1 MLSVTTELSPGH
13 AWDTGVPTRVEVE
26 AAKGARAAWRRG
38 SVKCRMGACSTNKV
52 IFDSVF
58 GNLAL
63 SPQRHLPIHAPKD
76 LGMGDYWRRGLG
88 TKKACW
94 PCLLGET
101 PSHPEVMCTNSI
113 APDRG
118 SATRN
123 WPAWDCFMPRSMH
136 CTALRSLLDAPLA
149 VWKIPCSRRGMAQR
163 PRGEL
168 CGPDFPAAQLFNL
181 AGASRT
187 SKV

>member
-1 MLSVTTELSPGH
+1 MVFAGHGRGGSFTHVRPGNVHQVVKIRLLQPTMLSVTTELSPGH

-123 WPAWDCFMPRSMH
+123 WPAWFCEVG
-136 CTALRSLLDAPLA
+136 T
-149 VWKIPCSRRGMAQR
+149 
-163 PRGEL
+163 
-168 CGPDFPAAQLFNL
+168 
-181 AGASRT
+181 
-187 SKV
+187 